1 MGMRCISVTW
11 VVSGKMAN
19 RDAERGFMSPWIS
32 PPFRRNISATCASRT
47 PSASPWM
54 KNMGVVVALS

>member
-19 RDAERGFMSPWIS
+19 REAEARLHVAVDL
-32 PPFRRNISATCASRT
+32 ATF
-47 PSASPWM
+47 
-54 KNMGVVVALS
+54 